1 MRYFFLITIISLFF
15 SCQGNSQTNSA
26 STTTMNNDSTQ
37 KAVNKSEAEWKQLLS
52 PEQYYVIRQK
62 GTEAPFSGKFYKH
75 IEKGT
80 YVCAACGEELFK
92 SDTKFD
98 AGCGWPSFF
107 EAIDSTKI
115 TYTRDTSHGMI
126 RTEITCT
133 KCGGHLGHV
142 FDDGPQPTGLRYCVN
157 SLSIDFKK

>member
-1 MRYFFLITIISLFF
+1 MRYIFLITIIPLFF
-15 SCQGNSQTNSA
+15 SCQGNSQTP
-26 STTTMNNDSTQ
+26 STNTSTMNNDSTN
-37 KAVNKSEAEWKQLLS
+37 KTVNKTEEEWKQVLS
-52 PEQYYVIRQK
+52 PEQYHVIRQK

-75 IEKGT
+75 TEKGT

>member
-1 MRYFFLITIISLFF
+1 MRYFFLITIIPLFF
-15 SCQGNSQTNSA
+15 SCQGNSQTP
-26 STTTMNNDSTQ
+26 STKTSTMNNDSTN
-37 KAVNKSEAEWKQLLS
+37 KAVNKTEEEWKQVLS

-75 IEKGT
+75 TEKGT

>member
-1 MRYFFLITIISLFF
+1 MRYLFLITIIPLFF
-15 SCQGNSQTNSA
+15 SCQGNSQTH
-26 STTTMNNDSTQ
+26 STNTPTMNNDSTN
-37 KAVNKSEAEWKQLLS
+37 KTVNKSEEEWKQVLS

-75 IEKGT
+75 TEKGT

-98 AGCGWPSFF
+98 AGCGWLSFF